1 MNDYK
6 MPIIEPTIDYTKVPP
21 INQKRTISFINHF
34 IIHTVTFLN
43 KFALSCE
50 EKLFEFENKLQR
62 VEASLAIL
70 ESRLSS
76 IPDLQPT
83 TDIQND
89 NVKEN
94 DEVKSE
100 NAKVSKIDEP
110 DNVEENKSSSNESP
124 TQQVERD
131 PRYDKYF
138 TMIHFGVK
146 KESVKL
152 QVQQE
157 GLDPTVL
164 DKPPQRISSK
174 SKPNVADTAANEGD

>member
-50 EKLFEFENKLQR
+50 EKLFEFENKLQK

-76 IPDLQPT
+76 IPDLQPNT
-83 TDIQND
+83 KVETDKI
-89 NVKEN
+89 KEN
-94 DEVKSE
+94 NEIKSE
-100 NAKVSKIDEP
+100 NVKVTKIDEP
-110 DNVEENKSSSNESP
+110 DNIEENKSIGDESP
-124 TQQVERD
+124 PQKVERD
-131 PRYDKYF
+131 PRYDRYF
-138 TMIHFGVK
+138 KLIHLGAQ
-146 KESVKL
+146 KEEVKL
-152 QVQQE
+152 RAQRE
-157 GLDPTVL
+157 GLDPSVL
-164 DKPPQRISSK
+164 DEPQQTSSRLK
-174 SKPNVADTAANEGD
+174 ENVQDTTTSQD

>member
-21 INQKRTISFINHF
+21 INQKRIISFINHF
-34 IIHTVTFLN
+34 IVHTVAFLN

-76 IPDLQPT
+76 IPDLQQNT
-83 TDIQND
+83 NIQND
-89 NVKEN
+89 NDK
-94 DEVKSE
+94 VKSE
-100 NAKVSKIDEP
+100 TIEVSKIDEP
-110 DNVEENKSSSNESP
+110 DNVKESKPKSNEP
-124 TQQVERD
+124 ETEHVERD
-131 PRYDKYF
+131 PRYEKYF
-138 TMIHFGVK
+138 RRIHFGVP
-146 KESVKL
+146 KEAVRL
-152 QVQQE
+152 QIQQD

-164 DKPPQRISSK
+164 DEPQQVP
-174 SKPNVADTAANEGD
+174 SKPKPNAADTATSQGD